1 MIYENDF
8 STETNETA
16 EDYSLG
22 VSILLLDC
30 DSVCSTILSK
40 MLRASGYSVIYTT
53 KQSQVTT
60 AKLAKE
66 ALYILQDRQ
75 GEIDLVLTELYLPD
89 IGKYELLETIREISS
104 LPVVVLSSD
113 SSENVMLGCL
123 FKGAAFYIP
132 KPIIMQDIKNLWQFS
147 FMTRQNSLKK
157 LGRRTSKC
165 REMPLYENNTR
176 ECKRKEAEW
185 TESSNDCKDY
195 CMPQPKRS
203 KMIWTPELHAKF
215 LRAVNLLGVDHA
227 RPKKILEYMKVP
239 ELSKANISSHLQKH
253 RLSLMRLREELEMA
267 VLRGNNAASPHFR
280 LLEGSLTSS
289 PVSLTRIAAAAAAS
303 TCKTP
308 TFHNNRRSTPILGC
322 SFGSHHLTAQV
333 DPSSQII
340 SPRPG
345 LNSVSL
351 GSTMPENSLQ
361 LRQQYLLP
369 QQQAQQPAEDSELE
383 QILLASVEDF
393 LLDDQPVN

>member
-40 MLRASGYSVIYTT
+40 MLRASGYT
-53 KQSQVTT
+53 VTT

-66 ALYILQDRQ
+66 ALYILQHRQ

-89 IGKYELLETIREISS
+89 MGKYELLETIREIST

-113 SSENVMLGCL
+113 ISENVMLGCL

-132 KPIIMQDIKNLWQFS
+132 KPVIMQDIKNLWQFS

-165 REMPLYENNTR
+165 PEMPLYENNAR

-185 TESSNDCKDY
+185 TESSKDCKDY
-195 CMPQPKRS
+195 CMPQPKKS
-203 KMIWTPELHAKF
+203 KIIWTPELHAKF
-215 LRAVNLLGVDHA
+215 LRAVNLLGVDPEPTRLVDA

-253 RLSLMRLREELEMA
+253 RLSLTRLREELEMA

-280 LLEGSLTSS
+280 LLEGRSLSSS
-289 PVSLTRIAAAAAAS
+289 PVSLTRIAAAAS

-308 TFHNNRRSTPILGC
+308 TFHNNTRSTPILGC

-351 GSTMPENSLQ
+351 GSTTLQ
-361 LRQQYLLP
+361 LRQEYLQP